1 MQICSEISSHYY
13 IFDGRKKAVDELHFV
28 KDKKKKLY
36 LKEIKRGFT
45 GSICTMCRLKII
57 IRPLPY

>member
-28 KDKKKKLY
+28 KDKKKKAFI
-36 LKEIKRGFT
+36 LKK
-45 GSICTMCRLKII
+45 
-57 IRPLPY
+57 